1 MASTIKKYVD
11 PYREEDMLP
20 PCKVIKSKKDYN
32 RNKEENDILRE
43 IEEFVDYIPSNL
55 KIEIWF
61 SQ

>member
-1 MASTIKKYVD
+1 MAFTIKKYVD
-11 PYREEDMLP
+11 PYRKEDILP

-55 KIEIWF
+55 KIEI
-61 SQ
+61 